1 MAFHGAYHGMTAG
14 ALAVSGNL
22 TPKSAGGNGR
32 DVHFLPYP
40 YAFRC
45 PFGTDGSATD
55 QLSINYIRTVL
66 SDPESGITK
75 PAAIIVEVV
84 QGEGLHPRSRHLAD
98 RVA

>member
-66 SDPESGITK
+66 SDPERDHQTG
-75 PAAIIVEVV
+75 
-84 QGEGLHPRSRHLAD
+84 GDHRRSRARRRGCIPLPTPG
-98 RVA
+98 